1 MADTHSSGKPDLRT
15 AVLRGLRLRCPVC
28 GEGPIYRAY
37 LKPVETC
44 ACCGA
49 AIGEIRADDGPAWL
63 TVLMLGPFLV
73 AVTFGVSLSGLP
85 LWETLPLAAL
95 AVTAAVL
102 ALLPVIKSVFIAALW
117 MAGGNRSA
125 TD

>member
-1 MADTHSSGKPDLRT
+1 MIEGYLTVRDH
-15 AVLRGLRLRCPVC
+15 CP
-28 GEGPIYRAY
+28 A
-37 LKPVETC
+37 
-44 ACCGA
+44 CGA
-49 AIGEIRADDGPAWL
+49 ELFHHRADDGPAWL

-102 ALLPVIKSVFIAALW
+102 ALLPVVKSVFIAALW